1 MSLYDQ
7 EIEQA
12 DGQLTTLARWRGQ
25 VLLVVNV
32 ASRCGFTPQYE
43 GLQQL
48 QQRFGERGFSVLA
61 FPCNQFGG
69 QEPGTNAEI
78 QSFCSSHF
86 AVTFPVFAKVE
97 VNGDGAHP
105 LYRQLKAAAPGV
117 LGSEAIKWNFTKFL
131 INAEGEVV
139 ERFAPTTTPESLA
152 ARIEALLKA

>member
-1 MSLYDQ
+1 MSLYDV

-12 DGQLTTLARWRGQ
+12 DGQITTLARWRGQ
-25 VLLVVNV
+25 VLLLVNV

-86 AVTFPVFAKVE
+86 AVTFPVFAKLE

-131 INAEGEVV
+131 ISAEGEVV
-139 ERFAPTTTPESLA
+139 DRFAPTTTPESLA
-152 ARIEALLKA
+152 ERIEALLKA

>member
-1 MSLYDQ
+1 MSLYDV
-7 EIEQA
+7 EREQA
-12 DGQLTTLARWRGQ
+12 DGQITTLARSRGQ
-25 VLLVVNV
+25 VLLLVNV

-86 AVTFPVFAKVE
+86 AVTFPVFAKLE

-131 INAEGEVV
+131 ISAEGEVV
-139 ERFAPTTTPESLA
+139 DRFAPTTTPESLA
-152 ARIEALLKA
+152 ERIEALLKA

>member
-1 MSLYDQ
+1 MSLYDV

-12 DGQLTTLARWRGQ
+12 DGQITTLAPWRGQ
-25 VLLVVNV
+25 VLLLVNV

-86 AVTFPVFAKVE
+86 AVTFPVFAKLE

-131 INAEGEVV
+131 ISAEGEVV
-139 ERFAPTTTPESLA
+139 DRFAPTTTPESLA
-152 ARIEALLKA
+152 AQIEALLKA

>member
-86 AVTFPVFAKVE
+86 AVTFPVFAKIE

-117 LGSEAIKWNFTKFL
+117 LGSGAIKWNFTKFL